1 MNYLTLTEV
10 HKHLNIDTNF
20 TDDDVYL
27 TALGNAA
34 EEVVCRQIDQP
45 LSLLEDDNHKI
56 PEPLK
61 YAMLL
66 WIGTIYAIRESVSNA
81 NFAPVPHSFEMLCNL
96 YRNYSLEKSN
106 YNNNNRT

>member
-1 MNYLTLTEV
+1 MNYLTISEIK
-10 HKHLNIDTNF
+10 KHCNIDALF
-20 TDDDVYL
+20 TDDDNYL

-34 EEVVCRQIDQP
+34 EQVVCRYIDQP

-81 NFAPVPHSFEMLCNL
+81 NFAPVPHSFEMLCDL
-96 YRNYSLEKSN
+96 YKNYSLEKSN
-106 YNNNNRT
+106 YYNDNQT